1 MAVNRWVSGTVG
13 TPAIC
18 IHSNLQKADRA
29 SHCLSSTSRM
39 AGIAFGV
46 DLLNASTLRLP
57 PGGGIPLDLLG
68 LTISHYRIIEKLG
81 GGGMGV
87 VYKAEDTRLR
97 RFVALKF
104 LPDEV
109 AKNSQALSR
118 FQREAQAASA
128 LNHPNICTIYDIGEE
143 NGQAFIAMEYLD
155 GVTLKHMVID
165 RPLDLDT
172 LLALSIEIADALD
185 AAHAKGIVH
194 RDIKPANIFVTDRGH
209 AKILDFGLAKVARA
223 GNQRMEATGI
233 ASEATAGVSAEHLT
247 SPGSAVGTVAY
258 MSPEQ
263 VLGKELDA
271 RTDLFSFGVVLY
283 EVATGT
289 LPFKGDTAGGIH
301 NAILNRTPV
310 APVRLNSEVPVELE
324 RIINRALEKDR
335 ELRYQHASEMRAEL
349 KRLKRETDSAR
360 TAVAAVREEEAEAPP
375 AAPPGRTADVGS
387 SGKLKVASPSTQ
399 AVRSEAPP
407 TRSWVIAAP
416 IVVVAVALI
425 AGVLLWRSR
434 KGARLSE
441 KDTIVLA
448 DVANMTGDSVF
459 DGTLKQAL
467 AADLEQSPFLNVLS
481 DIKLTATLRLMG
493 RSPTER
499 ITEQTARE
507 ICLRTGSKALL
518 AGSIA
523 SLGSH
528 FAIGLKAMN
537 CQTGDA
543 LGTAEAE
550 ADSREKVMQ
559 ALGQAAT
566 TLRGKLGESLGSV
579 QKFDKPLQQATTSSL
594 EALQAY
600 SEGRR
605 LQYTNGDA
613 AALPLYKRAI
623 ELDPSF
629 AVAYASLATRYSNLG
644 QANLAIENYKK
655 AYELRERV
663 SEREKYYISAQYYY
677 AVTGEVEKSTQEY
690 ELWIQ
695 NYPRDD
701 IPYTNLANNL
711 GVLGQ
716 YEKAA
721 AKARENLQLEPNDVI
736 AFSNLGEY
744 YLALDRLDEA
754 KTTFGQARSRNL
766 DDPFLRLYMYYLAF
780 LQKESAG
787 MQDQVSSLMGKPG
800 AEDVLLSAESDSE
813 AYYGRLRKAR
823 EFSQRAVESAKRNDA
838 KETAA
843 TWEVNAALRE
853 AEFGNLAQARQ
864 GVAAALALAPGRDVQ
879 LLSALAGARA
889 GDAVQA
895 QKVVEKLNR
904 DFPLSTVL
912 ESYWLPT
919 IRAEI
924 ELNHGNGAAAIRVLQ
939 ATSPFE
945 LGGPP
950 PFNLGTMY
958 PIYVR
963 GQAYL
968 STHQGKEAAAEF
980 QKIIDHRGIVLN
992 FPLGALAHL
1001 GLARAYALQG
1011 DAVKA
1016 RAAYQAFL
1024 TIWKDADPDIPI
1036 RKEAKAEYAKLK

>member
-1 MAVNRWVSGTVG
+1 
-13 TPAIC
+13 
-18 IHSNLQKADRA
+18 
-29 SHCLSSTSRM
+29 
-39 AGIAFGV
+39 
-46 DLLNASTLRLP
+46 
-57 PGGGIPLDLLG
+57 
-68 LTISHYRIIEKLG
+68 
-81 GGGMGV
+81 
-87 VYKAEDTRLR
+87 
-97 RFVALKF
+97 
-104 LPDEV
+104 
-109 AKNSQALSR
+109 
-118 FQREAQAASA
+118 
-128 LNHPNICTIYDIGEE
+128 
-143 NGQAFIAMEYLD
+143 MEYLD
-155 GVTLKHMVID
+155 GMTLKHMVTE

-172 LLALSIEIADALD
+172 LLARSIEIADALD

-194 RDIKPANIFVTDRGH
+194 RDIKPANIFVTERGH

-223 GNQRMEATGI
+223 GNNRMTEVAGT

-247 SPGSAVGTVAY
+247 SPGSAVGTVVY

-263 VLGKELDA
+263 VLGKELDS

-283 EVATGT
+283 EMATGT
-289 LPFKGDTAGGIH
+289 LPFKGDTAGAIH
-301 NAILNRTPV
+301 NAILNRAPV
-310 APVRLNSEVPVELE
+310 APVRLNGAVPVELE

-360 TAVAAVREEEAEAPP
+360 TVVAAVADEEGEAPP
-375 AAPPGRTADVGS
+375 AALPGRTADVGS
-387 SGKLKVASPSTQ
+387 TGKLKLASSSAQ
-399 AVRSEAPP
+399 AVRSEAP
-407 TRSWVIAAP
+407 TRRWVIVVP

-425 AGVLLWRSR
+425 AGVLWWRSR
-434 KGARLSE
+434 QGARLSE

-448 DVANMTGDSVF
+448 DVANTTGDPVF

-499 ITEQTARE
+499 VTEQTARE

-523 SLGSH
+523 NIGSH

-550 ADSREKVMQ
+550 AESREKIMQ

-605 LQYTNGDA
+605 LQYTSGDA
-613 AALPLYKRAI
+613 AALPFYKRAI

-629 AVAYASLATRYSNLG
+629 AAAYAMLATRYSNLG
-644 QANLAIENYKK
+644 QASLGIENYKK

-663 SEREKYYISAQYYY
+663 SEREKYYISAQYYS
-677 AVTGEVEKSTQEY
+677 AVTGEVEKANQEY

-701 IPYTNLANNL
+701 VPYTNLGNNF

-754 KTTFGQARSRNL
+754 KTTFEQARSRNL

-787 MQDQVSSLMGKPG
+787 MQEQVRSLMGKPG

-853 AEFGNLAQARQ
+853 AEFGDLAQARQ
-864 GVAAALALAPGRDVQ
+864 AVAAALALSPGRDVQ
-879 LLSALAGARA
+879 LLSALVAARS
-889 GDAVQA
+889 GDAAQA
-895 QKVVEKLNR
+895 QKVVEKLNS

-912 ESYWLPT
+912 QSYWLPT

-924 ELNHGNGAAAIRVLQ
+924 ELSHGNAAAAIQALQ

-945 LGGPP
+945 LGGPQ
-950 PFNLGTMY
+950 PFNLATMY

-968 STHQGKEAAAEF
+968 STHRGKEAAAEF
-980 QKIIDHRGIVLN
+980 QKIIDHRGLVLN
-992 FPLGALAHL
+992 FPLAALAHV
-1001 GLARAYALQG
+1001 GLARAYAMQA
-1011 DAVKA
+1011 DAAQA
-1016 RAAYQAFL
+1016 RTAYQDFF
-1024 TIWKDADPDIPI
+1024 TVWKDADPDIPI
-1036 RKEAKAEYAKLK
+1036 LKEAKAEYAKRVLSSALSRRVKVPLALK